1 MNNIPEA
8 FQIRQ
13 ALLQAALED
22 YQNALISAP
31 SAPAHSPAYCRWE
44 KRLLRNPV
52 ALLRRQGRTPWAK
65 ALRTAACLLLV
76 VSLSAATILATS
88 AQAREWVARWIVR
101 ENDTHISYDFQGP
114 APADQM
120 AAWAPTY
127 LPEGYTQTRYNDLEN
142 LVDIFYGTD
151 NPEMQIHFSYQ
162 RLASGE
168 GENLDNEHYTTSD
181 IFINGIYGQL
191 YTASDNYPNMI
202 VWFDESAGYS
212 FFLAAQLPVNELV
225 KIAESVQNAE
235 SQNF

>member
-1 MNNIPEA
+1 MDNNSEV

-13 ALLQAALED
+13 ALLQAAMED
-22 YQNALISAP
+22 YEEALINTP
-31 SAPAHSPAYCRWE
+31 STPAHSPAYRRWE
-44 KRLLRNPV
+44 KRLLRNPT
-52 ALLRRQGRTPWAK
+52 ALLHRQSRAPWAK
-65 ALRTAACLLLV
+65 ALRMAACLLLAV
-76 VSLSAATILATS
+76 CLSFVTVLATS

-101 ENDTHISYDFQGP
+101 ESATHNSYDFQGP

-120 AAWAPTY
+120 ATWAPTY

-151 NPEMQIHFSYQ
+151 NPDLQIHFSYQ
-162 RLASGE
+162 RLASGR
-168 GENLDNEHYTTSD
+168 GERLDNEHYTISD

-212 FFLAAQLPVNELV
+212 FFLAARLPVDELV
-225 KIAESVQNAE
+225 KIAECVQNTE
-235 SQNF
+235 S

>member
-44 KRLLRNPV
+44 KRLLRNPT
-52 ALLRRQGRTPWAK
+52 ALLHRQSRAPWAK
-65 ALRTAACLLLV
+65 PLRIAACLLLAV
-76 VSLSAATILATS
+76 CLSFVTVLATS

-151 NPEMQIHFSYQ
+151 NPEMWIEFSY
-162 RLASGE
+162 LSLSEGSGFD
-168 GENLDNEHYTTSD
+168 LDNENHTISD
-181 IFINGIYGQL
+181 IFINDIYGQL
-191 YTASDNYPNMI
+191 YTSTGDSLNM
-202 VWFDESAGYS
+202 VTWFDETTGYA
-212 FFLAAQLPVNELV
+212 FLLSSRLPVDEMV
-225 KIAESVQNAE
+225 KIAKSVQTVE
-235 SQNF
+235 S